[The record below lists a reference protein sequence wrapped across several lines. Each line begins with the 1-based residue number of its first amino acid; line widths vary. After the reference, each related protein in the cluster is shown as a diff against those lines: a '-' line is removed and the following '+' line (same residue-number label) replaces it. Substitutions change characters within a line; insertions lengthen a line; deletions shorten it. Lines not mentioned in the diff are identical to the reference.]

1 MEVEEIVD
9 DFIEVGVVVVLE
21 VDVEVVVALVTRV
34 VDVDEGRFIRTSS
47 RMIALALVPVHP
59 NRK

>member
-1 MEVEEIVD
+1 MEVEETVD